1 MPLINCKMLIDK
13 LFDTADRNLL
23 CNTAYP
29 YQKKLFEPY
38 FSKADLFAEVHE
50 LSFYLHIPF
59 CKQLCRFCEYTR
71 FKAGDEEVESRY
83 LDILQDQVHEFL
95 DSHTISMIYGMDIGG
110 GTPTALSKREFAR
123 LLWLSSKLENAA
135 KRSLDYEKS
144 IEISF
149 STIDEP
155 KMELIAEYGFL
166 RLSAGLQ
173 SSDRNLLSENG
184 RVVLNEKRI
193 EKILLS
199 AHKHGIKKVNLDLM
213 YGLEGQSDD
222 SIRKT
227 LDSIASLH
235 PEQVTVYET
244 RYNKYK
250 KVPASVTRELQ
261 YRQYC
266 ILYEGLIK
274 HGYTGRFGA
283 NTFSSC
289 GDDGLSSYIRNRMK
303 YCVPYKG
310 FGISA
315 QSMTRN
321 GISYGSLK
329 NTKAHQMPPLEMLT
343 EEYNYLLPASEIA
356 AKYVSVALYGG
367 SFRLDILDEI
377 LGEDSVAYFQTQLLF
392 LLQRE
397 LINIVEK
404 EVVLTEKGFR
414 FYGAIASLF
423 WSEEQQQYLLDIM
436 DKRGE
441 HI

>member
-1 MPLINCKMLIDK
+1 MLIDK
-13 LFDTADRNLL
+13 LFETADRNLL

-38 FSKADLFAEVHE
+38 FSTEDLFAEVHD
-50 LSFYLHIPF
+50 LSFYVHIPF

-71 FKAGDEEVESRY
+71 FEAGDEDAESQY
-83 LDILQDQVHEFL
+83 LDILRDQVHEFL
-95 DSHTISMIYGMDIGG
+95 NSHTINKIYGMDLGG
-110 GTPTALSKREFAR
+110 GTPSALSKREFAR
-123 LLWLSSKLENAA
+123 LLGLCSKIENTA
-135 KRSLDYEKS
+135 KMSHDYEKS

-155 KMELIAEYGFL
+155 KMELIAEYGFQ

-184 RVVLNEKRI
+184 RVLSNEKRI
-193 EKILLS
+193 EKVILS
-199 AHKHGIKKVNLDLM
+199 AHKNGIKKVNLDLM
-213 YGLEGQSDD
+213 YGMEGQSDD
-222 SIRKT
+222 SIRMT
-227 LDSIASLH
+227 LESIAFLQ

-244 RYNKYK
+244 RYNKNK
-250 KVPASVTRELQ
+250 KVPASITRELQ

-266 ILYEGLIK
+266 ILYEELTK
-274 HGYTGRFGA
+274 QGYTGRFGA

-303 YCVPYKG
+303 YCLPYKG

-329 NTKAHQMPPLEMLT
+329 NSKANRMPPLDMLT

-367 SFRLDILDEI
+367 CFRLDVLDEI
-377 LGEDSVAYFQTQLLF
+377 LGEDSAAYFQTQLSF
-392 LLQRE
+392 LLQRD
-397 LINIVEK
+397 LIRIEEK

-414 FYGAIASLF
+414 LYGAIAALF
-423 WSEEQQQYLLDIM
+423 WSTEQQQYLLDNNG
-436 DKRGE
+436 KGR
-441 HI
+441 